1 MVMFVIDVLQVTLHA
16 YEWNAQEI
24 INKYKENAN
33 EVLVF
38 SHVKPRLPSAHVG
51 SSRTICA
58 ICANSPPILKYSAL
72 ACGHYFCNDCWAMH
86 FEVQIMQGHFY
97 IYYYLN
103 NFDSKKHYYLETYP
117 LPSY

>member
-1 MVMFVIDVLQVTLHA
+1 MLHA

-38 SHVKPRLPSAHVG
+38 SRVKPRVASVQAG
-51 SSRTICA
+51 SSRVACA
-58 ICANSPPILKYSAL
+58 VCANTPPLHKFSAL

-86 FEVQIMQGHFY
+86 FEVQIMQGNFSLSLVHLLIF
-97 IYYYLN
+97 IYTM
-103 NFDSKKHYYLETYP
+103 FDIIVHSLFNLECVLFTG
-117 LPSY
+117 